1 MLAVPYT
8 HTHTHAYRPTPP
20 VKLSQSLKGL
30 EQVIPP
36 TSPLV
41 LSSPLSLTGR
51 PYYLQLDKPLPEK
64 PLPNTPPSMG
74 YSDSMAW
81 SNSNA
86 TSTLDSGSRYSGQ
99 ESSRYSSDSY
109 PVVVRT
115 GSEYGVERPYSG
127 ASGDVGKGE
136 LLSPAAPAPLVTR
149 HSPDPLGAFLDSD
162 NEENDVLGDL
172 EDLEAWNDDD
182 DYNDHHLDARWS
194 QIRHTATDFT
204 QARNDN
210 SHYFREKKWDFFPEL
225 APVAGMSKRPCRQA
239 SAVQSKKRDTS
250 AFDLRRTRANTF
262 TGAPALASNV
272 RDSIRSVVQKTL
284 KLSLEKEKEKR
295 RREPR
300 PSTAKR
306 AAASMSDFS
315 DSTTSSTS
323 SKSIKSKSKSKQRPE
338 RSDYLYAI
346 QKPQPPYKEN
356 VSIATRF
363 RSLSMSSGSS
373 GAMGSPRSAPPHH
386 GLAYPKQLAV
396 PLSPY
401 QKFGTAIFDKSST
414 PSIPSTPASTSTQ
427 PHNHNRFYQTQPR
440 TRRWSLSSPTASYT
454 STSTTSY
461 ITTNSST
468 LNLNLTATQS
478 YPEIPTSPPLRS
490 QLQRGTK
497 ALHDG
502 TNYMRDALD
511 GAKRKVVDARMDRR
525 RAQLKAQ
532 IRLIG
537 PVNPYTTYGRVDPW
551 DRV

>member
-8 HTHTHAYRPTPP
+8 HTHIYRPAPP
-20 VKLSQSLKGL
+20 MKPSQSLEGL

-64 PLPNTPPSMG
+64 PLPNTPPPMG
-74 YSDSMAW
+74 YSDSMSW
-81 SNSNA
+81 SNSNE
-86 TSTLDSGSRYSGQ
+86 TSTLDSGSRYSGR

-109 PVVVRT
+109 PIFVKT

-136 LLSPAAPAPLVTR
+136 LLSPTVPAPLVTR
-149 HSPDPLGAFLDSD
+149 HSQGPLEAFLANY

-172 EDLEAWNDDD
+172 EDLEAWNDED

-225 APVAGMSKRPCRQA
+225 APVAGMSKRPYRQA
-239 SAVQSKKRDTS
+239 YAVQAKKRNTS
-250 AFDLRRTRANTF
+250 AFDFRRTRANTF

-272 RDSIRSVVQKTL
+272 RDSIRSVVQKTM
-284 KLSLEKEKEKR
+284 KSSLEKEKEKR
-295 RREPR
+295 RRQPR

-306 AAASMSDFS
+306 AATSMSDFS
-315 DSTTSSTS
+315 DSTTSSN
-323 SKSIKSKSKSKQRPE
+323 SKSIKSKSKSKQQPE
-338 RSDYLYAI
+338 RNDYLYAI
-346 QKPQPPYKEN
+346 QKPQPPYEEN
-356 VSIATRF
+356 VSIATRL
-363 RSLSMSSGSS
+363 RSLSMSTRSS
-373 GAMGSPRSAPPHH
+373 GAMGSPRSTPPHH
-386 GLAYPKQLAV
+386 GPAYPKQLAV

-401 QKFGTAIFDKSST
+401 QKFGTAIFDKPST
-414 PSIPSTPASTSTQ
+414 PSTPSTPASTSTQ
-427 PHNHNRFYQTQPR
+427 PHNNNRFYQTQLR
-440 TRRWSLSSPTASYT
+440 TRSWSLSNPTTSYT

-461 ITTNSST
+461 ITNNSST
-468 LNLNLTATQS
+468 PNLTATQS
-478 YPEIPTSPPLRS
+478 YSELPTSPLLRS

-502 TNYMRDALD
+502 TSYMRDALD
-511 GAKRKVVDARMDRR
+511 GAKRRVVDARMDRR

-551 DRV
+551 DCV

>member
-1 MLAVPYT
+1 MLAVPC
-8 HTHTHAYRPTPP
+8 THTHASRPAPP
-20 VKLSQSLKGL
+20 VKPSQSLEGL

-74 YSDSMAW
+74 HAGSMAS
-81 SNSNA
+81 SNSNE
-86 TSTLDSGSRYSGQ
+86 TSTLDSRSRYSGR
-99 ESSRYSSDSY
+99 ESSRYSSDSC
-109 PVVVRT
+109 PIFVRT
-115 GSEYGVERPYSG
+115 GSEYGGERPYSG
-127 ASGDVGKGE
+127 VSGDVGKGE
-136 LLSPAAPAPLVTR
+136 LLSPTVPTPLVTR
-149 HSPDPLGAFLDSD
+149 HSPDPLEAFPGSD
-162 NEENDVLGDL
+162 NEESDVLGDL

-239 SAVQSKKRDTS
+239 SAVQAKKRNTS
-250 AFDLRRTRANTF
+250 AFDFRQTRTNTL
-262 TGAPALASNV
+262 TGAPALATNV
-272 RDSIRSVVQKTL
+272 RDSIRSAVQKTL
-284 KLSLEKEKEKR
+284 KSSLEKEKEKR
-295 RREPR
+295 RRQPR

-306 AAASMSDFS
+306 AAAASMSDFS
-315 DSTTSSTS
+315 DSTTSI
-323 SKSIKSKSKSKQRPE
+323 KSIKSKSRSKSKQKSE

-346 QKPQPPYKEN
+346 QKSQPPCEKN
-356 VSIATRF
+356 ISIVTRI
-363 RSLSMSSGSS
+363 RSLSMSTGSS
-373 GAMGSPRSAPPHH
+373 SATDSPRSTPPHH
-386 GLAYPKQLAV
+386 GPAYPKQLAV

-401 QKFGTAIFDKSST
+401 QKFGAAIFDKPST
-414 PSIPSTPASTSTQ
+414 PSIFAKTSTQ

-440 TRRWSLSSPTASYT
+440 TRRWSLSTPTASYT
-454 STSTTSY
+454 STSTASY
-461 ITTNSST
+461 ITNNSST
-468 LNLNLTATQS
+468 LNLTATKS
-478 YPEIPTSPPLRS
+478 YPKLPTSPPLRS

-502 TNYMRDALD
+502 TSYMRDALG
-511 GAKRKVVDARMDRR
+511 GAKRRVVDARMHRR

-551 DRV
+551 DYV

>member
-1 MLAVPYT
+1 
-8 HTHTHAYRPTPP
+8 
-20 VKLSQSLKGL
+20 
-30 EQVIPP
+30 
-36 TSPLV
+36 
-41 LSSPLSLTGR
+41 
-51 PYYLQLDKPLPEK
+51 
-64 PLPNTPPSMG
+64 MG

-81 SNSNA
+81 SNSNE
-86 TSTLDSGSRYSGQ
+86 TSTLDSGSRYSWR

-109 PVVVRT
+109 PIFVRT

-127 ASGDVGKGE
+127 ASGDVGKE
-136 LLSPAAPAPLVTR
+136 VLSSPTVPAPLVTK
-149 HSPDPLGAFLDSD
+149 HSPDPLEAFLGSD

-172 EDLEAWNDDD
+172 EDLEAWNDED

-204 QARNDN
+204 QARNNN

-239 SAVQSKKRDTS
+239 SAVQAKKRNTS
-250 AFDLRRTRANTF
+250 AFDFQRTRANTS

-284 KLSLEKEKEKR
+284 KSSLEKEKEKR
-295 RREPR
+295 RRQPR

-306 AAASMSDFS
+306 AAAAAAASMSDFS
-315 DSTTSSTS
+315 DSMTSSS
-323 SKSIKSKSKSKQRPE
+323 SKSIKSKSKQQPE
-338 RSDYLYAI
+338 RSDYLYSI
-346 QKPQPPYKEN
+346 SKPQPPYEEN
-356 VSIATRF
+356 VSIATRL
-363 RSLSMSSGSS
+363 RSLSMSTGSS

-386 GLAYPKQLAV
+386 GPAYPKQLAV

-401 QKFGTAIFDKSST
+401 QKFGTAIFDKPST
-414 PSIPSTPASTSTQ
+414 PSTPSTPASTSTQ
-427 PHNHNRFYQTQPR
+427 PHNHDRFYQTQNR
-440 TRRWSLSSPTASYT
+440 TRRWSLSNPTASYT

-461 ITTNSST
+461 ITNNSST
-468 LNLNLTATQS
+468 PNLTATQS
-478 YPEIPTSPPLRS
+478 FPELPISPPLRS

-502 TNYMRDALD
+502 TSYMRDALD
-511 GAKRKVVDARMDRR
+511 GAKRRVVDARMDRR

-551 DRV
+551 DFV